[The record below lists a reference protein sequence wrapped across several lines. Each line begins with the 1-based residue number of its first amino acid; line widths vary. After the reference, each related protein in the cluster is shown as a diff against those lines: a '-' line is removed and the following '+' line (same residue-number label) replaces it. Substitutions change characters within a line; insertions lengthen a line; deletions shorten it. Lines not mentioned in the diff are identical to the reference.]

1 MEITKQQNEKH
12 LSLLISGRLDTNT
25 APELDQVIQ
34 QIGDITDLTLDLEDL
49 EYISSA
55 GLRVLLVAQK
65 MMKEKGAMEIIN
77 AKPQVIDIFTVT
89 GFIDILNIKQ

>member
-65 MMKEKGAMEIIN
+65 MMKEKGTMEIIN

>member
-1 MEITKQQNEKH
+1 MDITKQQTEKH

-65 MMKEKGAMEIIN
+65 MMKEKGKMEIIN

>member
-1 MEITKQQNEKH
+1 MEITKQKNEKH

-65 MMKEKGAMEIIN
+65 MMKEKGTMEIIN